1 MTEQE
6 NEMLAECAAWFSLT
20 VGFASNDGTAGGN
33 EPSSTMT
40 SNGSTQNPWPGA
52 QPSAGGGWV
61 QEGPSIQDPPGTP
74 TGWPSPFR
82 GGNGVAVSTVGA
94 VIHTGDT
101 FPYGGITGLQSVADE
116 YDQIE
121 VSVTLDT
128 AGHTLHDG
136 QCKPHIEPCGG
147 MASVIV
153 KVKKGSLSTGGAQQG
168 QGAQP
173 PRAPNDVG
181 PVAGYDNNGTVSAP
195 VSGESS
201 VTQLP
206 DDADGNH
213 EYKIQVAAPG
223 CGSKRTISVP
233 LLGSS
238 GSGISTMP
246 NNGKSKNL
254 VVALSVGCEPC

>member
-1 MTEQE
+1 MAQE
-6 NEMLAECAAWFSLT
+6 EGVMGECAAWFSLV

-33 EPSSTMT
+33 EPSSTMA

-52 QPSAGGGWV
+52 QPTAGGGFV
-61 QEGPSIQDPPGTP
+61 QEGPSIQDPPGTSV
-74 TGWPSPFR
+74 GWPSPFR
-82 GGNGVAVSTVGA
+82 GGNGVAVSTVGS

-101 FPYGGITGLQSVADE
+101 FPYGGIPGLQGVADE
-116 YDQIE
+116 FDAIE
-121 VSVTLDT
+121 VSVKLDT
-128 AGHTLHDG
+128 NGHTLHDG
-136 QCKPHIEPCGG
+136 QCHPHVEPCGG

-153 KVKKGSLSTGGAQQG
+153 KIKKGSLATGGAQQG
-168 QGAQP
+168 QGTQP
-173 PRAPNDVG
+173 QRAPNSNG
-181 PVAGYDNNGTVSAP
+181 PVAGYDGNGTVSNP
-195 VSGESS
+195 VAGESE

-213 EYKIQVAAPG
+213 EYKIKCAAAG
-223 CGSKRTISVP
+223 CGTKRTISMA

-246 NNGKSKNL
+246 NGGKSKNL